1 MYMYKIV
8 CTPLCWLYSVFKGDI
23 GLNWNVICQTLNNR
37 VTNRQYWFNTGWN
50 VDCFRSFGMLAVR
63 WWHWTSKL
71 QIWPCS
77 WTRESLS
84 ITATVGRSYFFRF
97 SFLVWFKQK
106 KCGPWVAFY
115 LFIHLLNCLYLCC
128 SKCTLR
134 CTHTLY
140 IYIFPRFLHLVTC
153 IAAAI
158 LHNETFFLKTS
169 SCIVLVY

>member
-97 SFLVWFKQK
+97 SFLVWFKQQQNVVH
-106 KCGPWVAFY
+106 GLPFIY
-115 LFIHLLNCLYLCC
+115 LFTCWTVYICVVQNVLLGVHIHY
-128 SKCTLR
+128 TF
-134 CTHTLY
+134 TY
-140 IYIFPRFLHLVTC
+140 FLD
-153 IAAAI
+153 
-158 LHNETFFLKTS
+158 FF
-169 SCIVLVY
+169 I